1 MKYRFKKRNIA
12 FSVSIKKQLFQR
24 LENMK
29 KNNFLSISVRIMFVL
44 MLLLP
49 MIASAA
55 NDSFVPSFKDGMSD
69 LPDDVKSTMSR
80 VINWGQVALVAV
92 AIIYT
97 AYHGISA
104 IIDGKRGNASG
115 RSSHITNVFTGIG
128 MLLVVGVVIAL
139 INYVVK

>member
-1 MKYRFKKRNIA
+1 MKNKYSLTIFAQKAMNTM
-12 FSVSIKKQLFQR
+12 L
-24 LENMK
+24 
-29 KNNFLSISVRIMFVL
+29 VL

-55 NDSFVPSFKDGMSD
+55 NDSFVPSFKDGMND
-69 LPDDVKSTMSR
+69 LPDDVKLTMSR
-80 VINWGQVALVAV
+80 VINWGQVELVAV

-104 IIDGKRGNASG
+104 IIDGKRGDASG

-128 MLLVVGVVIAL
+128 MLLVVGVIIAL

>member
-1 MKYRFKKRNIA
+1 M
-12 FSVSIKKQLFQR
+12 SV
-24 LENMK
+24 
-29 KNNFLSISVRIMFVL
+29 FVL
-44 MLLLP
+44 TILALP

-55 NDSFVPSFKDGMSD
+55 NDSFVPSFKDGMND
-69 LPDDVKSTMSR
+69 LPDDVKFTMTR

-115 RSSHITNVFTGIG
+115 RSSHMTNVFTGIG
-128 MLLVVGVVIAL
+128 MLLLVGVIITL

>member
-1 MKYRFKKRNIA
+1 MRNRYRLTSF
-12 FSVSIKKQLFQR
+12 V
-24 LENMK
+24 
-29 KNNFLSISVRIMFVL
+29 KNTMYIMLVL

-49 MIASAA
+49 LIASAA

-69 LPDDVKSTMSR
+69 LPDNVKFTMSR

-128 MLLVVGVVIAL
+128 MLLVVGFLIGSGRYMSNDSFDSAL
-139 INYVVK
+139 

>member
-1 MKYRFKKRNIA
+1 MKNRI
-12 FSVSIKKQLFQR
+12 
-24 LENMK
+24 
-29 KNNFLSISVRIMFVL
+29 LSISVQTMFVL

-49 MIASAA
+49 TIASAA
-55 NDSFVPSFKDGMSD
+55 NDSFVPSFKDGMND
-69 LPDDVKSTMSR
+69 LPDDVKFTMTR

-115 RSSHITNVFTGIG
+115 RSSHMTNVFTGIG
-128 MLLVVGVVIAL
+128 MLLLVGVIITL

>member
-1 MKYRFKKRNIA
+1 
-12 FSVSIKKQLFQR
+12 
-24 LENMK
+24 MK
-29 KNNFLSISVRIMFVL
+29 KLYSGSLYTQKAMKTMLVL
-44 MLLLP
+44 MILSP
-49 MIASAA
+49 IIVSAA
-55 NDSFVPSFKDGMSD
+55 NDSFAPSFKDGMSD

-97 AYHGISA
+97 AYNGISA

-115 RSSHITNVFTGIG
+115 RSSHITSVFTGIG

>member
-1 MKYRFKKRNIA
+1 M
-12 FSVSIKKQLFQR
+12 IKKSGI
-24 LENMK
+24 M
-29 KNNFLSISVRIMFVL
+29 SVFIL
-44 MLLLP
+44 TILALP

-55 NDSFVPSFKDGMSD
+55 NDSFVPSFKDGMND
-69 LPDDVKSTMSR
+69 LPDNVKFTMTR

-104 IIDGKRGNASG
+104 IVDGKRGNASG
-115 RSSHITNVFTGIG
+115 RSSHMTNVFTGIG
-128 MLLVVGVVIAL
+128 MLLLVGVIITL

>member
-1 MKYRFKKRNIA
+1 M
-12 FSVSIKKQLFQR
+12 IKKSGI
-24 LENMK
+24 M
-29 KNNFLSISVRIMFVL
+29 SVFIL
-44 MLLLP
+44 TILALP

-55 NDSFVPSFKDGMSD
+55 KDSFVPSFKDGMND
-69 LPDDVKSTMSR
+69 LPDNVKFTMTR

-115 RSSHITNVFTGIG
+115 RSSHMTNVFTGIG
-128 MLLVVGVVIAL
+128 MLLLVGVIITL

>member
-1 MKYRFKKRNIA
+1 M
-12 FSVSIKKQLFQR
+12 IKKSGI
-24 LENMK
+24 M
-29 KNNFLSISVRIMFVL
+29 SVFIL
-44 MLLLP
+44 TILALP

-55 NDSFVPSFKDGMSD
+55 NDSFVPSFKDGMND
-69 LPDDVKSTMSR
+69 LPDNVKFTMTR

-115 RSSHITNVFTGIG
+115 RSSHMTNVFTGIG
-128 MLLVVGVVIAL
+128 MLLLVGVIITL

>member
-1 MKYRFKKRNIA
+1 M
-12 FSVSIKKQLFQR
+12 QTML
-24 LENMK
+24 
-29 KNNFLSISVRIMFVL
+29 VL

-49 MIASAA
+49 TIASAA
-55 NDSFVPSFKDGMSD
+55 NDSFVPSFKDGMND
-69 LPDDVKSTMSR
+69 LPDNVKFTMSR

-128 MLLVVGVVIAL
+128 MLLVVGVVITL

>member
-1 MKYRFKKRNIA
+1 MRNRYTLTIFA
-12 FSVSIKKQLFQR
+12 QKAMYTMLVFI
-24 LENMK
+24 
-29 KNNFLSISVRIMFVL
+29 
-44 MLLLP
+44 LLLP
-49 MIASAA
+49 IIASAA
-55 NDSFVPSFKDGMSD
+55 NDSFVPSFKDGMND
-69 LPDDVKSTMSR
+69 LPDNVKSTMSR

>member
-1 MKYRFKKRNIA
+1 MRDRYTLTFFAQNAMNTTI
-12 FSVSIKKQLFQR
+12 
-24 LENMK
+24 
-29 KNNFLSISVRIMFVL
+29 VL

-49 MIASAA
+49 IIASAA

-69 LPDDVKSTMSR
+69 LPDNVKFTMSR

>member
-1 MKYRFKKRNIA
+1 M
-12 FSVSIKKQLFQR
+12 IKKSGI
-24 LENMK
+24 M
-29 KNNFLSISVRIMFVL
+29 SVFILTILL
-44 MLLLP
+44 MP

-55 NDSFVPSFKDGMSD
+55 NDSFVPSFKDGMND
-69 LPDDVKSTMSR
+69 LHDDVKFTMTR

-115 RSSHITNVFTGIG
+115 RSSHMTNVFTGIG
-128 MLLVVGVVIAL
+128 MLLLVGVIITL

>member
-1 MKYRFKKRNIA
+1 MRNRSTLIFFA
-12 FSVSIKKQLFQR
+12 QR
-24 LENMK
+24 AIYTVL
-29 KNNFLSISVRIMFVL
+29 VL
-44 MLLLP
+44 MLFLP
-49 MIASAA
+49 MLASAA
-55 NDSFVPSFKDGMSD
+55 NDSFVPSFKDGMND
-69 LPDDVKSTMSR
+69 LPDNVKFTMTR
-80 VINWGQVALVAV
+80 VINWGQVALVGV

-139 INYVVK
+139 INYVVE

>member
-1 MKYRFKKRNIA
+1 MRNRY
-12 FSVSIKKQLFQR
+12 SLTLFA
-24 LENMK
+24 
-29 KNNFLSISVRIMFVL
+29 KNAVYTMLVL

-49 MIASAA
+49 TIASAA
-55 NDSFVPSFKDGMSD
+55 NDSFVPSFKDGMND
-69 LPDDVKSTMSR
+69 LPTDVKSTMTR

-115 RSSHITNVFTGIG
+115 RSSHITNIFTGIG

>member
-1 MKYRFKKRNIA
+1 MIR
-12 FSVSIKKQLFQR
+12 
-24 LENMK
+24 
-29 KNNFLSISVRIMFVL
+29 KNGILGVFIVILAIL
-44 MLLLP
+44 ALP
-49 MIASAA
+49 IIASAA

-69 LPDDVKSTMSR
+69 LPDNVKSTMTR
-80 VINWGQVALVAV
+80 VINWGQVSLVAV

-115 RSSHITNVFTGIG
+115 RSSHVTNVFTGIG
-128 MLLVVGVVIAL
+128 MLLIVGVVIAL

>member
-1 MKYRFKKRNIA
+1 MRNIY
-12 FSVSIKKQLFQR
+12 SLTLFA
-24 LENMK
+24 
-29 KNNFLSISVRIMFVL
+29 KNAMCTMLVL

-49 MIASAA
+49 TIASAA
-55 NDSFVPSFKDGMSD
+55 NDSFTPSFKDGMND
-69 LPDDVKSTMSR
+69 LPDNVKFTMNR

-92 AIIYT
+92 ALIFT
-97 AYHGISA
+97 VYHGISA

-128 MLLVVGVVIAL
+128 MLLVVGVVITL

>member
-1 MKYRFKKRNIA
+1 MIRKNGLM
-12 FSVSIKKQLFQR
+12 SV
-24 LENMK
+24 
-29 KNNFLSISVRIMFVL
+29 FVL
-44 MLLLP
+44 TILALP

-55 NDSFVPSFKDGMSD
+55 NDSFVPSFKDGMND
-69 LPDDVKSTMSR
+69 LPDNVKSTMSR

-128 MLLVVGVVIAL
+128 MLLVYGVNKPL
-139 INYVVK
+139 D